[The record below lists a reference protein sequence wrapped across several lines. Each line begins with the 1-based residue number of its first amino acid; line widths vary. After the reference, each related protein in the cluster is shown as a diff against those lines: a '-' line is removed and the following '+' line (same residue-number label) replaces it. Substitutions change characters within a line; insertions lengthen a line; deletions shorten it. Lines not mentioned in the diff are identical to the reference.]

1 MPVFSDVA
9 LPSALAER
17 VGCTQTTNIA
27 TSLNNDIGSLKA
39 LLVSRGSEYGTYDF
53 MSEENYSRVEDNV
66 VMETHTE
73 ISYLARNIMMAYER
87 YILSEHHIHS
97 GRRYHIHGFG
107 YSKLLG
113 RS

>member
-53 MSEENYSRVEDNV
+53 KMCIRDRSYAYHSNRKPYHPYGSTAYRKRGRVRQG
-66 VMETHTE
+66 
-73 ISYLARNIMMAYER
+73 I
-87 YILSEHHIHS
+87 
-97 GRRYHIHGFG
+97 
-107 YSKLLG
+107 
-113 RS
+113 

>member
-66 VMETHTE
+66 VMETQAE
-73 ISYLARNIMMAYER
+73 ISYLARNIMMAMNDIFVR
-87 YILSEHHIHS
+87 IPHTQRQTVPHTRFWI
-97 GRRYHIHGFG
+97 RQTAR
-107 YSKLLG
+107 
-113 RS
+113 

>member
-39 LLVSRGSEYGTYDF
+39 LLVSKRL
-53 MSEENYSRVEDNV
+53 RVW
-66 VMETHTE
+66 H
-73 ISYLARNIMMAYER
+73 L
-87 YILSEHHIHS
+87 
-97 GRRYHIHGFG
+97 
-107 YSKLLG
+107 
-113 RS
+113 